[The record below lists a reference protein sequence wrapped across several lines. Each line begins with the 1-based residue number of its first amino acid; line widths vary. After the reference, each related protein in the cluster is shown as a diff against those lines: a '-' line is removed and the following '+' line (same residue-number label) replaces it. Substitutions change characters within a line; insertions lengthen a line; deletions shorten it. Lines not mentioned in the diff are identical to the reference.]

1 MDAGMT
7 LGDKI
12 RKYRTLKGLTQKE
25 LGLKVGFSAATADSR
40 IRKYEKDL
48 MAPKIDIR
56 KRIADALNVDLSALS
71 DIDIHSDEDIM
82 QVLFFLEEACEL
94 EIERTLEETRLI
106 FRNDNA
112 NTTQLISYLY
122 SWYIQKKNLP
132 SDTDES
138 YHDAKSQYQAWQAR
152 FPRDLKD
159 YWKSQTDAINDMYKS
174 SVDEMIHTREAIS
187 ELSEFTMAMRKLIEA
202 RLTMYVSTT
211 YYGVGDGGLV
221 ISFLVSE
228 LLDNYNERFAEF
240 LFNIETMK
248 GYGMPYYIDLSSGE
262 EGTRIAYTLRWSVLT
277 PSSAT
282 MIRLIE
288 HEKNKVNMSDL
299 EIDTFEK
306 MLETDL
312 RNYNVQLETE
322 IALAYPKQEKM

>member
-1 MDAGMT
+1 MT

-12 RKYRTLKGLTQKE
+12 RKYRTLMNLTQKE
-25 LGLKVGFSAATADSR
+25 LGQKVGFSAATADSR

-48 MAPKIDIR
+48 MAPKDDIR
-56 KRIADALNVDLSALS
+56 RRLAEALDVDMSALS
-71 DIDIHSDEDIM
+71 DIAIHSDEDVM
-82 QVLFFLEEACEL
+82 QVFFFLEEVCGI
-94 EIERTLEETRLI
+94 EIERTVNETKLV
-106 FRNDNA
+106 FKNDNHEIK
-112 NTTQLISYLY
+112 QLISYLY

-132 SDTDES
+132 PDNDDT
-138 YHDAKSQYQAWQAR
+138 YYDARSQYQAWQAR

-187 ELSEFTMAMRKLIEA
+187 ELSEFTMAIQKLIETH
-202 RLTMYVSTT
+202 LTIYVSTT
-211 YYGVGDGGLV
+211 HYGVGDGGLV

-277 PSSAT
+277 PFSAT

>member
-1 MDAGMT
+1 MT

-152 FPRDLKD
+152 FPQDLTE
-159 YWKSQTDAINDMYKS
+159 YWKSQADAVENAYK
-174 SVDEMIHTREAIS
+174 EAIDDLS
-187 ELSEFTMAMRKLIEA
+187 NTKAKITELSEFTFQIRQLIQTG
-202 RLTMYVSTT
+202 LTMYVSTNH
-211 YYGVGDGGLV
+211 YGIGDGALV

-228 LLDNYNERFAEF
+228 LLNDFYSEFANF
-240 LFNIETMK
+240 LFNIETMHE
-248 GYGMPYYIDLSSGE
+248 YGMPYYIAFSSGE
-262 EGTRIAYTLRWSVLT
+262 DGTKISYTLRWSVLT
-277 PSSAT
+277 PFSAT
-282 MIRLIE
+282 MIRLLE
-288 HEKNKVNMSDL
+288 HEKNKTSMSDL

-306 MLETDL
+306 MLEADL
-312 RNYNVQLETE
+312 SNFNVHLKEE
-322 IALAYPKQEKM
+322 IALAYPK